1 MHYGV
6 SRAASRGERHGILD
20 FAVLQDPHLVAAK
33 IADEDTAVVLQGV
46 VSVRRVL
53 SLRVRRFLTLVSIG
67 KRDKL
72 VVPEY
77 AAANVLRSVYS
88 HPVNTTVSRRGQMN
102 KFEWRKTAE
111 EGQK

>member
-1 MHYGV
+1 MHYSV

-20 FAVLQDPHLVAAK
+20 FAVLQDPHLVAAEVTNK
-33 IADEDTAVVLQGV
+33 DTAVVLQSV

-88 HPVNTTVSRRGQMN
+88 HLVNTTDN
-102 KFEWRKTAE
+102 L
-111 EGQK
+111 EGTNE